1 MSVGSLLSVHRVHV
15 PQLVTGL
22 HHRTYVIARF
32 VNYPCM
38 HCPYSGSYPQD
49 TFNPLKGPNSLAS
62 TQNIKSSQLRNI
74 SEYCINVTI
83 THEIGPESS
92 NGEGG
97 GVSGHNGETGMTCPP
112 VLPRIR
118 GGRRYGGIGSEQ
130 SGAMARRVPAPF
142 PLSTWCCS
150 RWSKEQRAW
159 ALCSGETPLWT
170 DSVVALPT
178 FIFFQIERTIRAFLS
193 ATTIG
198 QHYSTTYLATSIIK

>member
-1 MSVGSLLSVHRVHV
+1 MSVSSLLSVHRVHV

-22 HHRTYVIARF
+22 HHCTYVTSTLYELF
-32 VNYPCM
+32 L

-112 VLPRIR
+112 VFPRIR
-118 GGRRYGGIGSEQ
+118 GGRRYSGIGSEH
-130 SGAMARRVPAPF
+130 SGATARRVPASF

-150 RWSKEQRAW
+150 AR
-159 ALCSGETPLWT
+159 
-170 DSVVALPT
+170 
-178 FIFFQIERTIRAFLS
+178 LS
-193 ATTIG
+193 FV
-198 QHYSTTYLATSIIK
+198 QWRESTLN

>member
-22 HHRTYVIARF
+22 HHCTYVIVRF

-118 GGRRYGGIGSEQ
+118 GGRRYSGIGSEQ
-130 SGAMARRVPAPF
+130 SGATARRVPAPF
-142 PLSTWCCS
+142 LS
-150 RWSKEQRAW
+150 
-159 ALCSGETPLWT
+159 LHG
-170 DSVVALPT
+170 VALEEAKNSAP
-178 FIFFQIERTIRAFLS
+178 ERCAVARLHSELILWWLCPHH
-193 ATTIG
+193 I
-198 QHYSTTYLATSIIK
+198 LLN